1 MTVKPKSIRPSNQ
14 ELLATVG
21 RVAAQSGQLPTAPE
35 PAAGQ
40 ERGGESAQSMRR
52 PAVPTV
58 LVNFKAT
65 LPFAK
70 LIAEASAKE
79 GGVRRMIARM
89 MKESGHDVPEY
100 DLRPPTNRR
109 TYE

>member
-1 MTVKPKSIRPSNQ
+1 MTFKPKSVRPSNQ

-21 RVAAQSGQLPTAPE
+21 RVAAEGGQLPTAPE
-35 PAAGQ
+35 PAVT
-40 ERGGESAQSMRR
+40 RGRIEEGMPPRR
-52 PAVPTV
+52 RVTSPTV

-70 LIAEASAKE
+70 LISEVSGKE

-89 MKESGHDVPEY
+89 LKDAGHDVPEN
-100 DLRPPTNRR
+100 DLKPTVNRR
-109 TYE
+109 IYE